1 MSQVIYLSLIGY
13 YELLKTIGNGG
24 FDKVKQAIHLLTG
37 EFVAI
42 KIVDKAKLGYF
53 CNGELFDY
61 IINRNHLSEEQA
73 RYFFRQIVSTVAYMH
88 QKGYCHRDLKPENL
102 LLDHKENFKLIDF
115 GLCAQ
120 PKGDINLVYLGTAC
134 GSPAYAAPEILVGT
148 NYRGDVAD
156 VWSLGVLLY
165 VLLCDSL
172 PFDDENNVIYHISSY
187 LSQESVA
194 LLRLMLQID
203 PTKRIRIDDLLCHSL
218 LINHVYT
225 EPAK

>member
-1 MSQVIYLSLIGY
+1 MSQVTYLSLIGY

-61 IINRNHLSEEQA
+61 IINRNHLSKEQA

-88 QKGYCHRDLKPENL
+88 KKGYCHRDLKPENL

-134 GSPAYAAPEILVGT
+134 GSPAYAAPEILAET
-148 NYRGDVAD
+148 NYRGDV
-156 VWSLGVLLY
+156 
-165 VLLCDSL
+165 
-172 PFDDENNVIYHISSY
+172 NVIYHISSY

>member
-1 MSQVIYLSLIGY
+1 MSQVTYLSLIGY

-42 KIVDKAKLGYF
+42 KIVDKAKLGSDLARIAPELKAMKDLRHQHMYQLYQVIEKNEYYFLVLEYF

-61 IINRNHLSEEQA
+61 IINRNHLSKEQA

-88 QKGYCHRDLKPENL
+88 KKGYCHRDLKP
-102 LLDHKENFKLIDF
+102 
-115 GLCAQ
+115 
-120 PKGDINLVYLGTAC
+120 GDINLVYLGTAC
-134 GSPAYAAPEILVGT
+134 GSPAYAAPEILAET
-148 NYRGDVAD
+148 NYRGDV
-156 VWSLGVLLY
+156 
-165 VLLCDSL
+165 
-172 PFDDENNVIYHISSY
+172 NVIYHISSY